1 MSVYGVLK
9 IAWKKRRL
17 DVFLYALLQVL
28 SPTLFEKMPIQKA
41 FLDSDHNS
49 DSGGLFNRRIYLEP

>member
-49 DSGGLFNRRIYLEP
+49 DSGGLFNR